1 MSPTCWWLLL
11 LKWLLCCFSC
21 FADTVCLNVRDLL
34 LFQKR
39 RERRTKSPAPF
50 FAPAVTPPH
59 LVVAH
64 CEFLRA
70 CDTICQLSDRQCCVH
85 IVFLLGKMSMLLLK
99 LVVCCWSHTE
109 WFRNPIRAGTNG
121 SWTHQSCISLTAPPT
136 SGSSFFSDFRLQTS
150 QRSFSVLFSLAGGSI
165 QTDRQSDSIQKTMK
179 HSIQSKIL
187 YFPPSGSSVSSRSV
201 KRGTT

>member
-21 FADTVCLNVRDLL
+21 FADTVCLNVRYLL
-34 LFQKR
+34 FFQKR

-59 LVVAH
+59 LVVAPR
-64 CEFLRA
+64 EFLRA

-99 LVVCCWSHTE
+99 LVVGCWSHTE
-109 WFRNPIRAGTNG
+109 WLRNPITAGANG

-136 SGSSFFSDFRLQTS
+136 CGSNFFSDFRLQ
-150 QRSFSVLFSLAGGSI
+150 RSFSVLLSLAGGSI
-165 QTDRQSDSIQKTMK
+165 HPERQSDSIQKTMK

-187 YFPPSGSSVSSRSV
+187 YFPP
-201 KRGTT
+201 